1 MDVDEE
7 ILSQFVQ
14 EANELLEVLSEN
26 LIKLEKNKTDKEV
39 INIVFRAFHT
49 IKGGAG
55 FLGQKPLVDL
65 CHRSENIFDLIRSGS
80 RSFSSSDMDV
90 FSEVLDSLISSFEL
104 LVNGPAELP
113 YPADLIAVLDSI
125 ETVSEDDKNNGAGA
139 ELSAKKTSKAPQL
152 SDEEAL
158 EALFDELTT
167 APKLTNESGQASDS
181 VQPEVALSKAEQE
194 SPPLVQSVSPNK
206 VVPPEQPKNPINAKP
221 EAQIVRVGTDRI
233 DAIVNLVGEL
243 VLNRNRLKK
252 ISSELSDSGL
262 DKGLSELD
270 FIASELQSAVMK
282 TRMQPVKRV
291 FQRFPRVV
299 RDIARSLG
307 KKVELV
313 FVGEDTELDKN
324 LVDALADP
332 LMHMV
337 RNSVDHGIEDVDVRL
352 AARKSDTGTLTLKAE
367 TKGDSVQITIS
378 DDGKGIDP
386 SMIRNKCIDKGLV
399 TANDADSMSE
409 KELLQMVFMPG
420 FSTASSITDLSGRG
434 VGLDVVKTGIEAMN
448 GTVLIDS
455 IMGVGT
461 EFILSIPMTMTVLQT
476 LMIESDS
483 CVYAIPLSVINEI
496 YIYDEGSTN
505 TVSGQLLSRFKDGT
519 MPIFHLNNLLP
530 VVDVPDG
537 YFENQKVV
545 VVTVADRSI
554 GFVVDNVVGQEEVVI
569 KPLGAFISN
578 LQGYM
583 GATITGGG
591 DVALILDTSRI
602 LNVDE

>member
-80 RSFSSSDMDV
+80 RSFTSSDMDV

-104 LVNGPAELP
+104 LANGPAELP

-125 ETVSEDDKNNGAGA
+125 ETVSEDEKNNESVSGSSG
-139 ELSAKKTSKAPQL
+139 ESNSEDTQL
-152 SDEEAL
+152 SDAEAL

-167 APKLTNESGQASDS
+167 APKLDNKSEQSNP
-181 VQPEVALSKAEQE
+181 VQSEVVHSTVEQE
-194 SPPLVQSVSPNK
+194 SPPVTSSGTSNK
-206 VVPPEQPKNPINAKP
+206 VVPPEAPKNNSSSKP

-252 ISSELSDSGL
+252 ISSELADAGL

-307 KKVELV
+307 KKVDLV
-313 FVGEDTELDKN
+313 FIGEDTELDKN

-352 AARKSDTGTLTLKAE
+352 AAGKSDTGTLTLRAE
-367 TKGDSVQITIS
+367 TKGDSVQIIIS

-386 SMIRNKCIDKGLV
+386 NMIRNKCIDKGLI
-399 TANDADSMSE
+399 TSSEADAMSE
-409 KELLQMVFMPG
+409 KELMQMVFMPG
-420 FSTASSITDLSGRG
+420 FSTAATVTDLSGRG

-448 GTVLIDS
+448 GTVFIDS
-455 IMGVGT
+455 KMGVGT
-461 EFILSIPMTMTVLQT
+461 EFTLSIPMTMTVLQT

-496 YIYDEGSTN
+496 YIYDEDSTN

-530 VVDVPDG
+530 LVDVPDG

-545 VVTVADRSI
+545 VVTVADKSI

-602 LNVDE
+602 LNVNN

>member
-65 CHRSENIFDLIRSGS
+65 CHRSENIFDLIRSGN

-104 LVNGPAELP
+104 LANGPAELP
-113 YPADLIAVLDSI
+113 YPAELISALDAI
-125 ETVSEDDKNNGAGA
+125 ETISEDDKAGS
-139 ELSAKKTSKAPQL
+139 SAQPEL

-158 EALFDELTT
+158 EALFDELVS
-167 APKLTNESGQASDS
+167 APKINDEPAAEVTSAPPSPEPPIEAPPVNEGAKKPS
-181 VQPEVALSKAEQE
+181 VT
-194 SPPLVQSVSPNK
+194 
-206 VVPPEQPKNPINAKP
+206 PPEPPKSPQNAKP

-252 ISSELSDSGL
+252 ISSDISDAGL

-307 KKVELV
+307 KKVDLV
-313 FVGEDTELDKN
+313 FIGEDTELDKN

-337 RNSVDHGIEDVDVRL
+337 RNSVDHGIEDIDVRL
-352 AARKSDTGTLTLKAE
+352 GAGKQDTGTLTLQAE
-367 TKGDSVQITIS
+367 TKGDTVEIIIS

-386 SMIRNKCIDKGLV
+386 NAIRDKCIGKGLL
-399 TANDADSMSE
+399 TAEDAANMSD
-409 KELLQMVFMPG
+409 KELMQLVFMPG

-448 GTVLIDS
+448 GTVFIDS
-455 IMGVGT
+455 KLGVGT
-461 EFILSIPMTMTVLQT
+461 VFTLSIPMTMTVLQT

-496 YIYDEGSTN
+496 YIFDEDNTN
-505 TVSGQLLSRFKDGT
+505 IVSGQLLSRFKDGT
-519 MPIFHLNNLLP
+519 MPVFHLSSLLP
-530 VVDVPDG
+530 VKDVSDDLLK
-537 YFENQKVV
+537 NQKVV
-545 VVTVADRSI
+545 VVTVADKSV

-569 KPLGAFISN
+569 KPLGAFIAS
-578 LQGYM
+578 LEGYM

-602 LNVDE
+602 LNVNK

>member
-65 CHRSENIFDLIRSGS
+65 CHRSENIFDLIRSGN

-104 LVNGPAELP
+104 LANGPAELP
-113 YPADLIAVLDSI
+113 YPAELISALDAI
-125 ETVSEDDKNNGAGA
+125 ETISEDDKAGS
-139 ELSAKKTSKAPQL
+139 SAQPEL

-158 EALFDELTT
+158 EALFDELVS
-167 APKLTNESGQASDS
+167 APKINDEPAAEVTSAPPSPEPPIEAPPVNEGAKKPS
-181 VQPEVALSKAEQE
+181 VT
-194 SPPLVQSVSPNK
+194 
-206 VVPPEQPKNPINAKP
+206 PPEPPKSPQNAKP

-252 ISSELSDSGL
+252 ISSDISDAGL

-307 KKVELV
+307 KKVDLV
-313 FVGEDTELDKN
+313 FIGEDTELDKN

-337 RNSVDHGIEDVDVRL
+337 RNSVDHGIEDIDVRL
-352 AARKSDTGTLTLKAE
+352 GAGKQDTGTLTLQAE
-367 TKGDSVQITIS
+367 TKGDTVEIIIS

-386 SMIRNKCIDKGLV
+386 NAIRDKCIGKGLLTV
-399 TANDADSMSE
+399 EDAANMSD
-409 KELLQMVFMPG
+409 KELMQLVFMPG

-448 GTVLIDS
+448 GTVFIDS
-455 IMGVGT
+455 KLGVGT
-461 EFILSIPMTMTVLQT
+461 VFTLSIPMTMTVLQT

-496 YIYDEGSTN
+496 YIFDEDNTN
-505 TVSGQLLSRFKDGT
+505 IVSGQLLSRFKDGT
-519 MPIFHLNNLLP
+519 MPVFHLSSLLP
-530 VVDVPDG
+530 VKDVSDDLLK
-537 YFENQKVV
+537 NQKVV
-545 VVTVADRSI
+545 VVTVADKSV

-569 KPLGAFISN
+569 KPLGAFIAS
-578 LQGYM
+578 LEGYM

-602 LNVDE
+602 LNVNK

>member
-125 ETVSEDDKNNGAGA
+125 ETVSEDDKNNGIGA
-139 ELSAKKTSKAPQL
+139 EPSAKKPSEDPQL

-167 APKLTNESGQASDS
+167 APKLTNESQQASNS
-181 VQPEVALSKAEQE
+181 VQSEVALPKVEQD
-194 SPPLVQSVSPNK
+194 SPPLVQGASSNK
-206 VVPPEQPKNPINAKP
+206 VVPPEQPKNPTNAKP

-252 ISSELSDSGL
+252 ISSELSDAGL

-307 KKVELV
+307 KKVDLV

-367 TKGDSVQITIS
+367 TKGDSVQIIIS

-386 SMIRNKCIDKGLV
+386 SMIRNKCIDKGLIS
-399 TANDADSMSE
+399 ANDVDSMSE
-409 KELLQMVFMPG
+409 KEIMQMVFLPG

-448 GTVLIDS
+448 GTVFIDS

-461 EFILSIPMTMTVLQT
+461 EFTLSIPMTMTVLQT

-496 YIYDEGSTN
+496 YIYDEDSTN

-519 MPIFHLNNLLP
+519 MPIFHLSNLLP

-537 YFENQKVV
+537 FFENQKVV
-545 VVTVADRSI
+545 VVTVADKSI

-602 LNVDE
+602 LNVNK